1 VARSATFVYLGTVN
15 DLEQKPLLGHLGQPL
30 GKIITI
36 AGVVRQGELGA
47 KASPRDVLSV
57 ETVNDRPLAQ
67 ARNYRI

>member
-1 VARSATFVYLGTVN
+1 LGFE
-15 DLEQKPLLGHLGQPL
+15 LSYLGQPL